1 MRPRNVFFQ
10 KVLLQTYSK
19 KYSKYKKPIIIL
31 IFFLDD
37 LLLSEE
43 YDGMQTFF
51 RSFVHLWLRKIIAD
65 NIVLQGDQSIRSI
78 LQ

>member
-37 LLLSEE
+37 LVLTEE

-51 RSFVHLWLRKIIAD
+51 RSFVNLCLRKIIAD

>member
-37 LLLSEE
+37 LVLTEE

-51 RSFVHLWLRKIIAD
+51 RSFVNLCLRKIIAD
-65 NIVLQGDQSIRSI
+65 NIVLQGDQSIGSI